1 MTGKRRKLTPTQI
14 QQLRAEYEA
23 LDLWDPE
30 SEGIT
35 GLLARWDISK
45 PTLYRYRE
53 QWTQDDERVRI
64 QQERKQAAER
74 DIDKALASL
83 ALELAAARQEN
94 QRLHS
99 QLEKMQ
105 AEMGHLSPE

>member
-30 SEGIT
+30 SEGIQ
-35 GLLARWDISK
+35 GLLARWEISK

-53 QWTQDDERVRI
+53 QWTQEDERVRI
-64 QQERKQAAER
+64 QQERKQAVER

-83 ALELAAARQEN
+83 ALELASCRQEN
-94 QRLHS
+94 QRLRS
-99 QLEKMQ
+99 ELEKYQ
-105 AEMGHLSPE
+105 AAQA